1 MKKLVD
7 DRNDA
12 MTAKIEQLLATP
24 KTYFIAVGAGHLIG
38 DRGIVSQLRAKPL
51 AVEQQ

>member
-1 MKKLVD
+1 
-7 DRNDA
+7 